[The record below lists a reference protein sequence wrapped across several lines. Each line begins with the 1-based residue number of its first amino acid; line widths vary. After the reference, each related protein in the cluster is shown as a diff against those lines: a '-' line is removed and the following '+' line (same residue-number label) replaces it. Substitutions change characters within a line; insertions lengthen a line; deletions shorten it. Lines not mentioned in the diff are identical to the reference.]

1 MTHVIRAV
9 VAEDQA
15 EYAEALQGCLEATGQ
30 VEVVARAGS
39 GLECLR
45 RWEEFTPDL
54 LLLDVQMPDLSGIE
68 VAEIVLMAATPP
80 FIVFVTAHEDFAV
93 RAFEL
98 HAADYIVKPISM
110 DALEARIA
118 DTVRHVQAGMP
129 AREPAAAEMRGRLK
143 AATSRLESLGPEHPL
158 SVLGRLPVKDYRAG
172 TVRLVP
178 TRDITHARRDGKRV
192 VIVTEEDELPTYYS
206 IDRLEQRLEHEA
218 FVRVSAG
225 ALVNVVW
232 IDHMIP
238 LGDGS
243 YDVLLRDR
251 NQTVLSASRPR
262 AQALLRALGV

>member
-1 MTHVIRAV
+1 VIRAV
-9 VAEDQA
+9 VAED
-15 EYAEALQGCLEATGQ
+15 EDGYAEALRSSLEATGQ
-30 VEVVARAGS
+30 VEVVARAAS

-54 LLLDVQMPDLSGIE
+54 LLLDVEMPDLSGIE
-68 VAEIVLMAATPP
+68 VAGIVLMAATPP
-80 FIVFVTAHEDFAV
+80 FIVFVTAHSDFAV

-98 HAADYIVKPISM
+98 HAADYIVKPVSGEE
-110 DALEARIA
+110 LEARIA
-118 DTVRHVQAGMP
+118 DMVRHVQSTMAT
-129 AREPAAAEMRGRLK
+129 REAAAEALRERVE
-143 AATSRLESLGPEHPL
+143 AATARLESLGPEHPF
-158 SVLGRLPVKDYRAG
+158 SILGRLPVKDYRAG

-178 TRDITHARRDGKRV
+178 TKDITHARRDGKRV
-192 VIVTEEDELPTYYS
+192 VIVSEEDELPTYYS
-206 IDRLEQRLEHEA
+206 IDRLEQRLTQEG

-243 YDVLLRDR
+243 YDVLLRDK